1 MQILLRIVLLC
12 LTLTTS
18 HRAAWA
24 DQPDHISDRWATLFS
39 DQEMVSR
46 ATSTPSSLYQTNLTP
61 TFFALPV
68 VSSRLRDL
76 TPETDQPRTQGLLA
90 ATTWL
95 KGKFTT
101 EAEVAN
107 NQGGMGWLQGKIPGN
122 TYDDVSGRM
131 VRVGLTGTAGVM
143 RYGMTY
149 RSAGQAFLNG
159 ADTAVRE
166 AWGEWKHG
174 WTTLR
179 STIGQQ
185 WNNVAGDATRSR
197 LAQTYG
203 RVGIGWSKPAW
214 PSLTLTYARNSLNS
228 TLDPIGVTPQR
239 TYNHTLEAALAY
251 NSARWNAMLASSYIV
266 GNDLL
271 RNGAESN
278 IKMQLL
284 TASFHPLNTLTIAPT
299 LIYRKEEQEW
309 SGVRIDSPSA
319 SLALQYK
326 QSQRLLITAMGNYG
340 GVRSSDRLID
350 LENLGGK
357 GVLAWDLQQSVRWMT
372 LLSLEAGYNR
382 QTNHVTPSADTE
394 DISGVVKLVLASL

>member
-1 MQILLRIVLLC
+1 MQILLRIALLC
-12 LTLTTS
+12 LTLATS
-18 HRAAWA
+18 HREAWA
-24 DQPDHISDRWATLFS
+24 DQPDQISDRWATLFS

-46 ATSTPSSLYQTNLTP
+46 ATSTLSSLYQTNLTP

-166 AWGEWKHG
+166 AWGEWNHG

-185 WNNVAGDATRSR
+185 WNNVAGDAARSR

-228 TLDPIGVTPQR
+228 TLDPVGVTPQR
-239 TYNHTLEAALAY
+239 THNHTLEAALAY
-251 NSARWNAMLASSYIV
+251 NSARWNAMLASSYII

-340 GVRSSDRLID
+340 GVRSSDRLVD

-357 GVLAWDLQQSVRWMT
+357 GVLAWDLQQSVHWMT

>member
-1 MQILLRIVLLC
+1 MWIFLRITLLSVILLTIPYR
-12 LTLTTS
+12 TQ
-18 HRAAWA
+18 A
-24 DQPDHISDRWATLFS
+24 DQPDHISERWAALFS
-39 DQEMVSR
+39 DQES
-46 ATSTPSSLYQTNLTP
+46 TSPIPHRPSSLSQTNLTP
-61 TFFALPV
+61 TFFTLPV
-68 VSSRLRDL
+68 VSPRLRDL
-76 TPETDQPRTQGLLA
+76 SPETDQPRTQGLLA

-107 NQGGMGWLQGKIPGN
+107 NQGGTGSLQGGLPGN
-122 TYDDVSGRM
+122 RYDDASGRM

-159 ADTAVRE
+159 PDTAMRE
-166 AWGEWKHG
+166 VWGEWKHG

-185 WNNVAGDATRSR
+185 WNNVAGDAARSR
-197 LAQTYG
+197 LEQTYG
-203 RVGIGWSKPAW
+203 RVGLGWSKPAW
-214 PSLTLTYARNSLNS
+214 PSLTLTYAKNSLSS
-228 TLDPIGVTPQR
+228 TLNPIGLAPQR
-239 TYNHTLEAALAY
+239 THNHTLEAALAY
-251 NSARWNAMLASSYIV
+251 NSARWNAMLASSYII

-278 IKMQLL
+278 IKMQLV

-299 LIYRKEEQEW
+299 LIYREEQQEW

-326 QSQRLLITAMGNYG
+326 QSRRLLITAMGNYA
-340 GVRSSDRLID
+340 GVRSSDRLVD

-357 GVLAWDLQQSVRWMT
+357 GVLAWDLQQSTHWMT
-372 LLSLEAGYNR
+372 LFSLEAGYTR
-382 QTNHVTPSADTE
+382 QTNHATPSADTE
-394 DISGVVKLVLASL
+394 EISGVVRFVLASL

>member
-12 LTLTTS
+12 LTLATS
-18 HRAAWA
+18 HRETWA
-24 DQPDHISDRWATLFS
+24 DQPNHISDRWAALFS
-39 DQEMVSR
+39 DQQMVSR
-46 ATSTPSSLYQTNLTP
+46 VTSTPSSLYQTNLTP

-68 VSSRLRDL
+68 ASSRLRDL

-149 RSAGQAFLNG
+149 RSAGQAFFNG

-185 WNNVAGDATRSR
+185 WNNVAGDAARSR
-197 LAQTYG
+197 FEQTYG

-228 TLDPIGVTPQR
+228 TLDPVGVTPQR
-239 TYNHTLEAALAY
+239 THNHTLEAALAY

-278 IKMQLL
+278 IKMQFL

-299 LIYRKEEQEW
+299 LIYRNEEQEW

-319 SLALQYK
+319 SLELQYK

-340 GVRSSDRLID
+340 GVRSSDRLVD
-350 LENLGGK
+350 LEHLGGK
-357 GVLAWDLQQSVRWMT
+357 GVLAWDLQQSARWMT